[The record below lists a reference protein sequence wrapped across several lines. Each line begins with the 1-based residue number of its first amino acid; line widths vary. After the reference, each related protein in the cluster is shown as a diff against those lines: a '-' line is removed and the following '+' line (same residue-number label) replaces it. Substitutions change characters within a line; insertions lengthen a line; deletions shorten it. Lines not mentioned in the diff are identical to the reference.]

1 MQLEPHLMKV
11 YIEGS
16 HGKNEISVI
25 DLKGAYK
32 LLMFAPKAGV
42 FRVRMAEVIS
52 SCSLIILTL

>member
-42 FRVRMAEVIS
+42 LRVRMAEVIS
-52 SCSLIILTL
+52 FIIFL